1 MGITVGIDTGGTFTD
16 LVAVDD
22 ESGRWHVAKVPSNPD
37 NPVAAIDASLGAA
50 GFDPADVD
58 FVVVGTTIGI
68 NAVLTRRGAR
78 VVYLTT
84 EGFQDV
90 PHIQRINR
98 KHHYD
103 FHWRKPTPLV
113 HRPDC
118 LGVAERMDEE
128 GRVLEPID
136 LEALGDGAR
145 GGRRQAARSCPR
157 SRSASSSRTST
168 PSTSWPRASCS
179 RSASRSWPVSL
190 SHEVAPIWREYERGT
205 TVTVDAYLKP
215 LFERYVDG
223 VSTALEGK
231 GTGGT
236 WALLKSNGGH
246 ALAGEA
252 RARPAHL
259 LLSGIAGGAIGGAYA
274 ARAAGAPEAIA
285 LDMGGTSCDVCLIVG
300 GEPLYSSDFEIEFG
314 LPVSVPSV
322 STRTIG
328 AGGGSI
334 GWVDPGGFLQVGPQ
348 SAGAVPGP
356 ACYGQGGESATITDA
371 DVVLGRLDPAF
382 FLGGK
387 LPLDAELARGV
398 LDALGGRA
406 RPGPR
411 RDGLGHGAHL
421 QREHGERDPHRDGR
435 AGHRP
440 ARVRARSPSAAPARR
455 TPARSPTRSACAASI
470 VPPRP
475 GLCSAF
481 GALAAIVRVD
491 AVRSV
496 YLTDRTTSAGELDA
510 LFGELE
516 AQAQADV
523 DRAGARRSS
532 PPCAA
537 RSRCATRARTTSRRS
552 RCPDGDGRRRRAR
565 RGATPSTA
573 ASTRASTATAS
584 TASRSS
590 SCGSRSSRWASRPCS
605 RACRARTPRARA
617 RARRDV
623 FFPEL
628 RLRPDRHRAPRAPRR
643 RARRAPAR
651 SSSSPWTR
659 PSSSRPAGR
668 SRWPRAAS
676 STSHA
681 HDRSRHPRR
690 HQQQP
695 REHLPRDGHHDDPH
709 GLLADLQRGPRLL
722 VRAVRPARQHDRPGG
737 VLPGADRGQPVHRA
751 LDARGA
757 RHRVVRARRRRAA
770 QRPLPRRRAHPRA
783 LRDPARLPRGRAV
796 RLRRQ
801 RRPPRRDRRQGRRQL
816 RRRRHRGLP
825 GGPADPARQDRQ
837 ARRQRHGPVAADHG
851 QPPHAAEHVGR
862 PERAD
867 RLPAGRRAARASS
880 CSTASAATSSSRP
893 PTS

>member
-16 LVAVDD
+16 LVAVD
-22 ESGRWHVAKVPSNPD
+22 ERSGRWHVAKVPSNPD
-37 NPVAAIDASLGAA
+37 NPVAAIDASLDAA
-50 GFDPADVD
+50 GFDPAAVT

-118 LGVAERMDEE
+118 LGVPERMDEE
-128 GRVLEPID
+128 GRVLAPID
-136 LEALGDGAR
+136 LEALASALQEVVAR
-145 GGRRQAARSCPR
+145 GEELPAVAVCFLFSYLNPEHELAARELLAQRFPQL
-157 SRSASSSRTST
+157 A
-168 PSTSWPRASCS
+168 
-179 RSASRSWPVSL
+179 VSL

-223 VSTALEGK
+223 VSSALEGK

-274 ARAAGAPEAIA
+274 ARAAEAPEAIA

-356 ACYGQGGESATITDA
+356 ACYGQGGTSATITDA

-387 LPLDAELARGV
+387 ISLDPALAVGV
-398 LDALGGRA
+398 LDALGGRLGLDRVETA
-406 RPGPR
+406 SAMVRICNENMANAIRIVTVEQGIDPR
-411 RDGLGHGAHL
+411 EFALIAFGGAGATHACEIADAIGM
-421 QREHGERDPHRDGR
+421 R
-435 AGHRP
+435 
-440 ARVRARSPSAAPARR
+440 RVV
-455 TPARSPTRSACAASI
+455 

-496 YLTDRTTSAGELDA
+496 YLTDRSTTAAELDA

-523 DRAGARRSS
+523 TAQGLAQRPAVRRSIAMRYQGQNYEQEVAVPEGTVDEAALAEVYAEYGRLYEGFYGYRLDGIPIELVRLS
-532 PPCAA
+532 VVAMGEPPVFAGLPSEEA
-537 RSRCATRARTTSRRS
+537 E
-552 RCPDGDGRRRRAR
+552 GDGPTRREVFFPGSGFVPTEIVRRRRLASGETR
-565 RGATPSTA
+565 SGPLIVESMDSTVVVPPGWGLSVDATGILDL
-573 ASTRASTATAS
+573 TRA
-584 TASRSS
+584 
-590 SCGSRSSRWASRPCS
+590 
-605 RACRARTPRARA
+605 
-617 RARRDV
+617 
-623 FFPEL
+623 
-628 RLRPDRHRAPRAPRR
+628 
-643 RARRAPAR
+643 
-651 SSSSPWTR
+651 
-659 PSSSRPAGR
+659 
-668 SRWPRAAS
+668 
-676 STSHA
+676 
-681 HDRSRHPRR
+681 
-690 HQQQP
+690 
-695 REHLPRDGHHDDPH
+695 
-709 GLLADLQRGPRLL
+709 
-722 VRAVRPARQHDRPGG
+722 
-737 VLPGADRGQPVHRA
+737 
-751 LDARGA
+751 
-757 RHRVVRARRRRAA
+757 
-770 QRPLPRRRAHPRA
+770 
-783 LRDPARLPRGRAV
+783 
-796 RLRRQ
+796 
-801 RRPPRRDRRQGRRQL
+801 
-816 RRRRHRGLP
+816 
-825 GGPADPARQDRQ
+825 
-837 ARRQRHGPVAADHG
+837 
-851 QPPHAAEHVGR
+851 
-862 PERAD
+862 
-867 RLPAGRRAARASS
+867 
-880 CSTASAATSSSRP
+880 
-893 PTS
+893 